1 MRVKDFSMNFMFSM
15 GINVLIKLSWFFII
29 DLKFQ
34 NIVGNSVYGRFL
46 SIFNILYIGSCILD
60 FGMAGYINSTIKN
73 SKQISSQ
80 LVNNLFSIKLILS
93 LIYGFFILIL
103 MMNTNNI
110 NERLVF
116 LFLGISQ
123 ILFWFNMLMRGV
135 ISGFHKFKIESIFG
149 ILDRGI
155 LILLFVLCLF
165 FLKINIVYYAILQS
179 ISYFI
184 VSVVLIL
191 YLIKN
196 LEFNFKFQ
204 INKKVFKDLYK
215 SCIYLFL
222 YTLITSVVIKL
233 DNLVLNYYFKN
244 QSIVGEYGAIYRII
258 EAFQNFIMLI
268 SIILI
273 PIYSDRDKSFE
284 VKNRIKKIS
293 ILFVVSMGILLSIIS
308 ILWGDKI
315 LNLMYHQSNKEQ
327 YYSFIALSFGSIF
340 LGLYIVY
347 YSILIATQ
355 QYKDMLILSIFSLI
369 TSFFLNVFL
378 SQRYLII
385 GSAISFLITFA
396 LFSISMIIYHESK
409 YENKTTG

>member
-1 MRVKDFSMNFMFSM
+1 M
-15 GINVLIKLSWFFII
+15 
-29 DLKFQ
+29 
-34 NIVGNSVYGRFL
+34 
-46 SIFNILYIGSCILD
+46 
-60 FGMAGYINSTIKN
+60 
-73 SKQISSQ
+73 
-80 LVNNLFSIKLILS
+80 
-93 LIYGFFILIL
+93 
-103 MMNTNNI
+103 
-110 NERLVF
+110 
-116 LFLGISQ
+116 
-123 ILFWFNMLMRGV
+123 
-135 ISGFHKFKIESIFG
+135 
-149 ILDRGI
+149 
-155 LILLFVLCLF
+155 
-165 FLKINIVYYAILQS
+165 
-179 ISYFI
+179 
-184 VSVVLIL
+184 
-191 YLIKN
+191 
-196 LEFNFKFQ
+196 
-204 INKKVFKDLYK
+204 
-215 SCIYLFL
+215 
-222 YTLITSVVIKL
+222 
-233 DNLVLNYYFKN
+233 
-244 QSIVGEYGAIYRII
+244 
-258 EAFQNFIMLI
+258 
-268 SIILI
+268 I